1 MTCLSWLDVGLDH
14 RIPEPV
20 CVCVYA
26 CACVLATAHTIY
38 TQHVCA
44 QTCTHYSTYVCK
56 ISWAHLCMHVQ
67 CYNMYNSHM
76 ACMHRHVTTKYIH
89 RHLACL
95 CMPVQVS
102 SMYHG
107 HTTHAH
113 VCTPPHSCVHTR
125 GCACAHVSTPAK

>member
-76 ACMHRHVTTKYIH
+76 TCMHRHVTTKYIH

-113 VCTPPHSCVHTR
+113 VCMPPHSCVHTR